1 MKGKA
6 YVVPTLVVVLGPQV
20 TSIIKWHSRKPNHTR
35 QSEWVSVRESWFSSE
50 THTLARPLPY
60 SQFSLLQKSHTISF
74 YYLPLVAAF
83 AYKHLRSLSLSLSL
97 FRFVMFT
104 FHWLIHSSLHSTH
117 TLPFSLFLILWIRF
131 RNIIIFNFPC
141 LQKIKNCLRRQ
152 IWKCFNWNLF
162 SFLF

>member
-97 FRFVMFT
+97 QVCNVYVS
-104 FHWLIHSSLHSTH
+104 LINSFLTTQYAHSSFLSFSHS
-117 TLPFSLFLILWIRF
+117 LDPIQEYYYF
-131 RNIIIFNFPC
+131 
-141 LQKIKNCLRRQ
+141 
-152 IWKCFNWNLF
+152 
-162 SFLF
+162 